1 MYPSIAPELSFRT
14 SRSGGAG
21 GQNVNKVE
29 TAVEGAWNI
38 GTSQLFSEEQKLL
51 LQEKLMNRISKEG
64 LVLVRSQIHRTQL
77 ANKEEVI
84 EKFNQLV
91 AKALEKKKARIATKP
106 SKAMKERRLE
116 SKRINSQK
124 KQERNYR
131 GNGH

>member
-38 GTSQLFSEEQKLL
+38 AASQLFSDGQKVL
-51 LQEKLMNRISKEG
+51 LQEKLGNRTNKEG
-64 LVLVRSQIHRTQL
+64 LVLVRSQVHRTQL

-84 EKFNQLV
+84 EKFNQLI
-91 AKALEKKKARIATKP
+91 AQALEKKKARIATKP

-116 SKRINSQK
+116 SKRLNSKK
-124 KQERNYR
+124 KQERNFKF
-131 GNGH
+131 

>member
-38 GTSQLFSEEQKLL
+38 AASQLFSEAQKTL

-77 ANKEEVI
+77 ANKAEVI
-84 EKFNQLV
+84 EKFDQLV
-91 AKALEKKKARIATKP
+91 AKGLEKKKARIATKP

-124 KQERNYR
+124 KQDRNFR
-131 GNGH
+131 VGGQ